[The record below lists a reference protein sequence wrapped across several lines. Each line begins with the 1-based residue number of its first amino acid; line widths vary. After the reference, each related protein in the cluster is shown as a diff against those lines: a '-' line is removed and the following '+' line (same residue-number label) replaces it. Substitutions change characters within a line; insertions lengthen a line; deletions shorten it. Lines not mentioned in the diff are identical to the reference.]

1 MKDITKEIQLETAG
15 IYIKVRQGKLT
26 IEVDGGDGINRL
38 SDRQIKMLRD
48 ILNSVEIKKS

>member
-38 SDRQIKMLRD
+38 SDHQIKMLRD